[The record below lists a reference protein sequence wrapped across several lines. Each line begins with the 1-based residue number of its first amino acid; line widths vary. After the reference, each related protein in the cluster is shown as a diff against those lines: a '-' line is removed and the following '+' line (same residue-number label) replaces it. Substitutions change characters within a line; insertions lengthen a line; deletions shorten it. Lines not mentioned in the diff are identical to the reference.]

1 MTNLT
6 DRLND
11 LFDSAIEA
19 RDQAFSDKHDPDDA
33 EQELDSLREE
43 LVSNV
48 VRDFNMD
55 LERITR

>member
-33 EQELDSLREE
+33 EMELQGLKDE

-55 LERITR
+55 LERITQ

>member
-11 LFDSAIEA
+11 LFDSVIEA
-19 RDQAFSDKHDPDDA
+19 RDQVFSDKHDPDD
-33 EQELDSLREE
+33 EEMELQGLKDE

-55 LERITR
+55 LERITQ

>member
-11 LFDSAIEA
+11 LFDAAITAKEE
-19 RDQAFSDKHDPDDA
+19 AFSTNHDPDDA

-55 LERITR
+55 LERITQ